1 MLKALCN
8 QMSSELGRVKAMFR
22 ATCKMF
28 QGGRRL
34 RAGKR
39 LSSRACFATISGR
52 QCGTEYIVLGMEMN
66 TQDGPETHLPK
77 AQECDC
83 SLREPPSD
91 YNSQMPSAY
100 GRRAYSTAQR
110 PGCNTARSRDLPSS
124 GPRDIL
130 PARSCLGWC

>member
-1 MLKALCN
+1 MLRPFCN
-8 QMSSELGRVKAMFR
+8 QVSPELGRVQAVFR

-39 LSSRACFATISGR
+39 ISSRACSATIFGR
-52 QCGTEYIVLGMEMN
+52 QCGTEYIVLGLETN
-66 TQDGPETHLPK
+66 RQDNPETHLPK

-83 SLREPPSD
+83 SLGEASPD
-91 YNSQMPSAY
+91 YNSQMPSVY
-100 GRRAYSTAQR
+100 GRGAYSTTQR
-110 PGCNTARSRDLPSS
+110 PGCNPARSRDLPSS
-124 GPRDIL
+124 GPHDIL